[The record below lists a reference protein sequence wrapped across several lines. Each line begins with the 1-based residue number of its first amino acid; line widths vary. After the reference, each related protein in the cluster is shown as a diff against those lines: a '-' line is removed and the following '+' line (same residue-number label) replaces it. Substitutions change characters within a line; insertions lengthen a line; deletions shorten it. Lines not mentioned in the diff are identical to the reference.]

1 MERKGLGG
9 EDEICNE
16 PNERETDPLLARPPE
31 PPVAYE
37 KFLAG
42 RERQKPKRWIIPAQ
56 FALKV
61 SFWSLGMW
69 GHRVWKY
76 FAQTFLVI
84 AAIIFFVFSVILIA
98 RSRDRPS
105 QFCPPDSNF
114 TLWCYHYTAAVLFA
128 ATIPLCLAFIACHI
142 VGKSSTSALVCP
154 PQFLIEETHKAVIFM
169 SFLAFL
175 AMNAVFS
182 VKVSYTVSV
191 LNFTAG
197 PNASSSHNDSL
208 PWSAKVFMVV
218 LSAESL
224 FSWLLLNICHV
235 FAAICIVL
243 GRLTCPT
250 GLSSLTPQYWFPWRK
265 SAQLIKDLPTYCR
278 GITLRCNS
286 FPWAG
291 EGNNTRHTSC

>member
-16 PNERETDPLLARPPE
+16 SNERETEPLLALPPE
-31 PPVAYE
+31 PPAAYE

-42 RERQKPKRWIIPAQ
+42 RERQQLKRWIIPAQ

-98 RSRDRPS
+98 NRRDPS

-114 TLWCYHYTAAVLFA
+114 TLCCYHYAVASLFVT
-128 ATIPLCLAFIACHI
+128 TIPLCLAFIACHI

-154 PQFLIEETHKAVIFM
+154 PQFLIKETHKAVIFM

-175 AMNAVFS
+175 AMNAVLS
-182 VKVSYTVSV
+182 VKVFYTVQSV
-191 LNFTAG
+191 LNYTVTESS
-197 PNASSSHNDSL
+197 ASSTHNDSL
-208 PWSAKVFMVV
+208 PRSAKVFMVI

-250 GLSSLTPQYWFPWRK
+250 GLSSLTPQYRFPWRK
-265 SAQLIKDLPTYCR
+265 SALLIKDL
-278 GITLRCNS
+278 
-286 FPWAG
+286 
-291 EGNNTRHTSC
+291 HTGDIPPGDNPAMQ

>member
-1 MERKGLGG
+1 MEQDGLGAD
-9 EDEICNE
+9 DETRNE
-16 PNERETDPLLARPPE
+16 SNERETEPLLALPSE
-31 PPVAYE
+31 PPAAYK

-42 RERQKPKRWIIPAQ
+42 RERQQPKRWIIPAQ

-61 SFWSLGMW
+61 SFWSLSMW

-98 RSRDRPS
+98 YRRDPS
-105 QFCPPDSNF
+105 PFCPPDSNF
-114 TLWCYHYTAAVLFA
+114 TLCCYRYTVAVLFA
-128 ATIPLCLAFIACHI
+128 TTIPLCLAFIACHI

-154 PQFLIEETHKAVIFM
+154 PQFLIKETHKAVIFM

-182 VKVSYTVSV
+182 VKVFYTVSV
-191 LNFTAG
+191 LNYTVSRS
-197 PNASSSHNDSL
+197 NASSTHSDSL
-208 PWSAKVFMVV
+208 PWSTKVFMVV

-250 GLSSLTPQYWFPWRK
+250 EYPPLLLSIGSLEKIRTINKR
-265 SAQLIKDLPTYCR
+265 PTHR
-278 GITLRCNS
+278 
-286 FPWAG
+286 
-291 EGNNTRHTSC
+291 RHTAGG

>member
-9 EDEICNE
+9 EDEIYNE
-16 PNERETDPLLARPPE
+16 PNESETQPLVPRPPE
-31 PPVAYE
+31 PPAAYE

-42 RERQKPKRWIIPAQ
+42 REKQQPKRWIIPAQ

-84 AAIIFFVFSVILIA
+84 SAIIFFVFSVILIA
-98 RSRDRPS
+98 YSRDPS

-114 TLWCYHYTAAVLFA
+114 SLCCYRFTVAVLFA
-128 ATIPLCLAFIACHI
+128 TTIPLCLAFIVCHI

-154 PQFLIEETHKAVIFM
+154 PQFLIKETHKAVIFM

-175 AMNAVFS
+175 AMNASFS
-182 VKVSYTVSV
+182 VNVYTVSV
-191 LNFTAG
+191 LNYTNIG
-197 PNASSSHNDSL
+197 SNASSTHNDSL
-208 PWSAKVFMVV
+208 PWSAKVFMVLPAV
-218 LSAESL
+218 EFL
-224 FSWLLLNICHV
+224 FSWFLLNICHV

-250 GLSSLTPQYWFPWRK
+250 GLSSITPQGFP
-265 SAQLIKDLPTYCR
+265 
-278 GITLRCNS
+278 
-286 FPWAG
+286 G
-291 EGNNTRHTSC
+291 ENPHY

>member
-9 EDEICNE
+9 EDEIYNE
-16 PNERETDPLLARPPE
+16 PNESETQPLVPRPPE
-31 PPVAYE
+31 PPAAYE

-42 RERQKPKRWIIPAQ
+42 RERQQPKRWIIPAQ

-98 RSRDRPS
+98 YSRDPS

-114 TLWCYHYTAAVLFA
+114 SLCCYRFTVAVLFA
-128 ATIPLCLAFIACHI
+128 TTIPLCLAFIVCHI

-154 PQFLIEETHKAVIFM
+154 PQFLIKETHKAVIFM

-175 AMNAVFS
+175 AMNASFS
-182 VKVSYTVSV
+182 VNV
-191 LNFTAG
+191 
-197 PNASSSHNDSL
+197 
-208 PWSAKVFMVV
+208 
-218 LSAESL
+218 
-224 FSWLLLNICHV
+224 
-235 FAAICIVL
+235 
-243 GRLTCPT
+243 
-250 GLSSLTPQYWFPWRK
+250 
-265 SAQLIKDLPTYCR
+265 
-278 GITLRCNS
+278 
-286 FPWAG
+286 
-291 EGNNTRHTSC
+291 

>member
-1 MERKGLGG
+1 MERN
-9 EDEICNE
+9 DS
-16 PNERETDPLLARPPE
+16 NERETEPLLALPPE
-31 PPVAYE
+31 PPAAYE

-42 RERQKPKRWIIPAQ
+42 RERQQPKRWIIPAQ

-76 FAQTFLVI
+76 FAQTFLVF

-98 RSRDRPS
+98 YNTDPS

-114 TLWCYHYTAAVLFA
+114 TLCCYRYSVAVLFVT
-128 ATIPLCLAFIACHI
+128 TIPLCLAFIACHI
-142 VGKSSTSALVCP
+142 VFKSSTSALVCP
-154 PQFLIEETHKAVIFM
+154 PQFLIKETHKAVIFM

-182 VKVSYTVSV
+182 VKVFYTVQSV
-191 LNFTAG
+191 LNYTDTVIG
-197 PNASSSHNDSL
+197 SNASPTHNDSL
-208 PWSAKVFMVV
+208 PWSAKVFMVIPA
-218 LSAESL
+218 AEFL

-250 GLSSLTPQYWFPWRK
+250 GLSSLTPQYRFPWRK
-265 SAQLIKDLPTYCR
+265 SALLIKDL
-278 GITLRCNS
+278 
-286 FPWAG
+286 
-291 EGNNTRHTSC
+291 HTGDILPGDNPAMQ

>member
-16 PNERETDPLLARPPE
+16 PNERETEPLVARPPE
-31 PPVAYE
+31 PPAAYE

-98 RSRDRPS
+98 YSRDPS

-114 TLWCYHYTAAVLFA
+114 SLCCYRFTVAVLFA
-128 ATIPLCLAFIACHI
+128 TTIPLCLAFIACHI
-142 VGKSSTSALVCP
+142 VGKSSSSALVCP
-154 PQFLIEETHKAVIFM
+154 PQFLIKETHKAVIFM

-175 AMNAVFS
+175 AMNASFS
-182 VKVSYTVSV
+182 VNVYTVSV
-191 LNFTAG
+191 LNYTNIG
-197 PNASSSHNDSL
+197 SNASSTHNDSL
-208 PWSAKVFMVV
+208 PWSAKVFMV
-218 LSAESL
+218 LPAAEFL
-224 FSWLLLNICHV
+224 FSWFLLNICHV

-250 GLSSLTPQYWFPWRK
+250 GLSSLTPQYRFPWRK
-265 SAQLIKDLPTYCR
+265 SALLTKDL
-278 GITLRCNS
+278 
-286 FPWAG
+286 
-291 EGNNTRHTSC
+291 HTGDILPGDNPALQ

>member
-9 EDEICNE
+9 EDEIYNE
-16 PNERETDPLLARPPE
+16 PNESETQTLVPRPPE
-31 PPVAYE
+31 PPAAYE

-42 RERQKPKRWIIPAQ
+42 RERQQPKRWIIPAQ

-98 RSRDRPS
+98 YSRDPS

-114 TLWCYHYTAAVLFA
+114 SLCCYRFTVAVLFA
-128 ATIPLCLAFIACHI
+128 TTIPLCLAFIACHI
-142 VGKSSTSALVCP
+142 VGKSSSSALVCP
-154 PQFLIEETHKAVIFM
+154 PQFLIKETHKAVIFM

-175 AMNAVFS
+175 AMNASFS
-182 VKVSYTVSV
+182 VNVYTVSV
-191 LNFTAG
+191 LNYTNIG
-197 PNASSSHNDSL
+197 SNASSTHNDSF
-208 PWSAKVFMVV
+208 PWSAKGFMV
-218 LSAESL
+218 LPAAEFL
-224 FSWLLLNICHV
+224 FSWFLLNICHV

-250 GLSSLTPQYWFPWRK
+250 GLSSITPQGFP
-265 SAQLIKDLPTYCR
+265 
-278 GITLRCNS
+278 
-286 FPWAG
+286 G
-291 EGNNTRHTSC
+291 ENPHY

>member
-16 PNERETDPLLARPPE
+16 PNERETEPLLARPPE
-31 PPVAYE
+31 PPAAYE

-42 RERQKPKRWIIPAQ
+42 RERQKPERWIIPAQ

-98 RSRDRPS
+98 YSRDPS

-114 TLWCYHYTAAVLFA
+114 SLCCYRFTVAVLFA
-128 ATIPLCLAFIACHI
+128 TTIPLCLAFIVCHI

-154 PQFLIEETHKAVIFM
+154 PQFLIKETHKAVI
-169 SFLAFL
+169 L
-175 AMNAVFS
+175 
-182 VKVSYTVSV
+182 
-191 LNFTAG
+191 
-197 PNASSSHNDSL
+197 
-208 PWSAKVFMVV
+208 
-218 LSAESL
+218 
-224 FSWLLLNICHV
+224 CH
-235 FAAICIVL
+235 FW
-243 GRLTCPT
+243 
-250 GLSSLTPQYWFPWRK
+250 LSSP
-265 SAQLIKDLPTYCR
+265 
-278 GITLRCNS
+278 
-286 FPWAG
+286 
-291 EGNNTRHTSC
+291 